1 MYKPAIGGLFCWFGH
16 LRYNARSNAPQPV
29 RGVLSQS
36 CTWQKRMTLILP
48 APLRRFRHK
57 VLFRLPNG
65 AAITGGV
72 FFDLA
77 LIVVGC
83 VCLAL
88 AVDIFLDPNDVVPG
102 GFTALGQFAN
112 RLWGWPVGVTLLAL
126 NVPFLLIGIRY
137 LGLQFGPK
145 TLFTT
150 VLSSLLIDLLR
161 PHLPVVQGEP
171 LLYTLYGGLLYG
183 FGMALIFRAG
193 ATGGGTEIPAKL
205 LEHFRGVRMSSSL
218 LLMDVIVLGIAAFF
232 FGLAPALYALIAAW
246 VMARVISAV
255 ESGFEA
261 GSTAFI
267 VTKQPELVRD
277 GIMSQLNRGVTMLRG
292 EGGYTG
298 SERILLF
305 TAINIRQTPLL
316 QELVRQVDPEA
327 FVVLS
332 PNHSVL
338 GEGFTP
344 LVRAA
349 RQ

>member
-1 MYKPAIGGLFCWFGH
+1 
-16 LRYNARSNAPQPV
+16 
-29 RGVLSQS
+29 
-36 CTWQKRMTLILP
+36 MTFMLP
-48 APLRRFRHK
+48 APLRRFRLK

-65 AAITGGV
+65 ATITGGA

-77 LIVVGC
+77 FILVGC

-88 AVDIFLDPNDVVPG
+88 AVDIFLDPNNVVPG

-112 RLWGWPVGVTLLAL
+112 RLWGWPVGITLLAL
-126 NVPFLLIGIRY
+126 NLPFLLIGMRY

-145 TLFTT
+145 TIFAT

-183 FGMALIFRAG
+183 FGMALVFRAG

-205 LEHFRGVRMSSSL
+205 LEHFRGIRMSTSL
-218 LLMDVIVLGIAAFF
+218 LVMDVVVLIIAAFF

-246 VMARVISAV
+246 VMARVVDAV

-267 VTKQPELVRD
+267 VTNQPELVRD
-277 GIMSQLNRGVTMLRG
+277 GIIGQLNRGVTILHG

-298 SERILLF
+298 SERILIF
-305 TAINIRQTPLL
+305 TAINNRQTPLL
-316 QELVRQVDPEA
+316 QELVRQMDPEA
-327 FVVLS
+327 FVVIS

-338 GEGFTP
+338 GEGFKP
-344 LVRAA
+344 LVRPA
-349 RQ
+349 R